1 MVPSLARATSRA
13 NSTAAALVLM
23 SAVATTVHVG
33 RARAHA
39 TARHPPGMP
48 SSHPNTEMSG

>member
-33 RARAHA
+33 RARAR
-39 TARHPPGMP
+39 TLPPGI
-48 SSHPNTEMSG
+48 HPECPVLTPILR